1 MNVNNRQQ
9 SIWDHPNW
17 IEQVRQWIN
26 TELSQ
31 QSIKIIGVIEQP
43 HVQPWSTVLRIPTNV
58 GDIFFKA
65 SAPVIAHEP
74 AITQALY
81 RWRPECIPQVLAID
95 EKRGWMLMTDGG
107 QRVREAFGTE
117 SDIRYWDDILTTYA
131 NLQMDLIKQVDVLLK
146 LGSRDRRLVRLPN
159 LYQELLS
166 DTAWLLIDQQEGITS
181 SEYQRLRDA
190 IPRVEDNC
198 QCLTEYAIPE
208 SLHHNDLHDGNIFTS
223 NGRFVFFDWGDSSIS
238 HPFFSLRTAFISIEY
253 TFGLDE
259 LHPAFDQ
266 LSQVYLQ
273 PWRKYQPER
282 NLLAAFKL
290 ARQLWAI
297 SSAIKYKTMLS
308 QMPSFRSEYSGAIP
322 SLLIEFLDAISA
334 T

>member
-1 MNVNNRQQ
+1 
-9 SIWDHPNW
+9 
-17 IEQVRQWIN
+17 VRQWIN
-26 TELSQ
+26 SELSQ

-43 HVQPWSTVLRIPTNV
+43 HVRPWSTVLRIPTYV

-95 EKRGWMLMTDGG
+95 EKQGWMLMTDGG

-117 SDIRYWDDILTTYA
+117 GDIRHWNDILTAYA
-131 NLQMDLIKQVDVLLK
+131 DLQMDLIKQVDILLK

-166 DTAWLLIDQQEGITS
+166 DTEWLLIDQQEGVTS
-181 SEYQRLRDA
+181 SAYQRLKDV
-190 IPRVEDNC
+190 IPLVDEIC
-198 QCLTEYAIPE
+198 QCLIEYAIPE

-223 NGRFVFFDWGDSSIS
+223 NGQFIFFDWGDSSIS
-238 HPFFSLRTAFISIEY
+238 HPFFSLRTAFISIENN
-253 TFGLDE
+253 FGLDE
-259 LHPAFDQ
+259 WHPAFDQ
-266 LSQVYLQ
+266 LSRVYLE
-273 PWRKYQPER
+273 PWRKYQTER

-334 T
+334 TQLKI